1 MRRRVGTLLLCSFL
15 LPLAACGDNGD
26 GDTASSPTTKATTA
40 ATAAAGETAGDA
52 SGSTDEP
59 AEAPEGAA
67 DDDFCGVLIE
77 QAAKVADFPDKIGT
91 PEEAAALEAVT
102 ASNKRILAAAPDE
115 LSDAMAT
122 INEVSDLARKVLT
135 ADDPAAASAASAE
148 AASSPE
154 ATAAFADYRSWVTDH
169 CGADA
174 ATILSTGG

>member
-40 ATAAAGETAGDA
+40 ATAAAGETADDS

-91 PEEAAALEAVT
+91 PEEAAALEVVS
-102 ASNKRILAAAPDE
+102 ASNERILAAAPDE

-122 INEVSDLARKVLT
+122 INEVSELAFKVLT
-135 ADDPAAASAASAE
+135 SDDPAASSASAE

-154 ATAAFADYRSWVTDH
+154 ATAAFADYRAWVSEH